1 MAIVHPFINGALAV
15 VQHALR
21 KTGQVPRIIA
31 IKVLLFVSDSPGK
44 EAIMFPAHFDLLSA
58 GMAFVGVG
66 FAGVGFWWGRRSWR
80 RNGQSIELTSGL
92 VAVKGADGETQS
104 VFQIVVHNKG
114 STTASIKSYGFVVD
128 GHSHAYHDPFFTA
141 PVTVGPGNEQRL
153 FIPVARCMEGQP
165 FVELGTGQKIRGH
178 ALPLHKP
185 VHFPLG
191 KPQEVQPIKTRDPT
205 LVQMVQRGS
214 ELQRVGKNREAIR
227 LFEGAIVIADDAIE
241 SAQILNL
248 TADSHFRLGEYAL
261 AQTKALAALDK
272 AHDCG
277 ARQEAGLTHCL
288 LGETALKLGEWGTA
302 AAHFDEGAESFLQA
316 GNEEAARRALVR
328 LSAILGQRTDAE
340 SADFYRHLAAEL
352 RANESGPTTLHSSP
366 PPVQ

>member
-1 MAIVHPFINGALAV
+1 M
-15 VQHALR
+15 
-21 KTGQVPRIIA
+21 
-31 IKVLLFVSDSPGK
+31 
-44 EAIMFPAHFDLLSA
+44 
-58 GMAFVGVG
+58 
-66 FAGVGFWWGRRSWR
+66 
-80 RNGQSIELTSGL
+80 TSGL
-92 VAVKGADGETQS
+92 VAVKDADGQTQS

-114 STTASIKSYGFVVD
+114 STTANIKSYGFVVD
-128 GHSHAYHDPFFTA
+128 GHTHAYHDPFFTA
-141 PVTVGPGNEQRL
+141 PVAVGPEREQRL

-165 FVELGTGQKIRGH
+165 FVELGTGQKILGH
-178 ALPLHKP
+178 ALPLLKP
-185 VHFPLG
+185 LHFPRG

-214 ELQRVGKNREAIR
+214 ELQKIGKNREAIR

-241 SAQILNL
+241 TAQILNL
-248 TADSHFRLGEYAL
+248 TADSHFRLGEYAQ

-277 ARQEAGLTHCL
+277 AKQEAGLTHCL
-288 LGETALKLGEWGTA
+288 LGETALKLGEWGSA

-316 GNEEAARRALVR
+316 GNEQAARSALAR

-340 SADFYRHLAAEL
+340 SADFYRQLAAEL
-352 RANESGPTTLHSSP
+352 RASGSGLTDTRPAP